1 MRFVGLGVVQEDKF
15 CIFESTMAADGGV
28 YNAGI
33 NTIVILLHKKGKMFW
48 EHLYYPGLYSMVSIS
63 NFACAALRPP
73 RKYM

>member
-1 MRFVGLGVVQEDKF
+1 
-15 CIFESTMAADGGV
+15 MAADGGV

-33 NTIVILLHKKGKMFW
+33 NTIVILLHKEGKMFC